1 MFCFGQSALS
11 PLETSRC
18 LLVLIKFTNKIIFNT
33 NQITYLLR
41 CCLLFVKSEQQSL
54 TSLVHWIRRSRPQ
67 TDLQDIHL
75 FHKTFHLWTRK
86 DTQYAAEFKSVSPTD
101 SPATGTRPPWQTG
114 VFSDRQT
121 DRQLSSLTV
130 SCPLWQTGVLIGS
143 WLLCDPAVQVLLV
156 TETSCENSPLSF
168 PGFRGRQLTVII
180 VVVISAQHKRGK
192 HPSSSVDFLLLLFYT
207 FVSVAVW
214 VSNKG

>member
-18 LLVLIKFTNKIIFNT
+18 LLVLMIKFTNKIIFNT

-67 TDLQDIHL
+67 TDLQDIRL
-75 FHKTFHLWTRK
+75 FHKTFFVWTRK
-86 DTQYAAEFKSVSPTD
+86 DTQYTAEFKSVSPTD

-121 DRQLSSLTV
+121 AVLSDSQLSPLTTVPSDSQLSSLTDR
-130 SCPLWQTGVLIGS
+130 CPHRFLAALWPCCGGS
-143 WLLCDPAVQVLLV
+143 SRDLDLV
-156 TETSCENSPLSF
+156 WKF
-168 PGFRGRQLTVII
+168 
-180 VVVISAQHKRGK
+180 
-192 HPSSSVDFLLLLFYT
+192 T
-207 FVSVAVW
+207 FVLSW
-214 VSNKG
+214 I

>member
-18 LLVLIKFTNKIIFNT
+18 LLVLMIKFTNKIIFNT
-33 NQITYLLR
+33 NQITYLLC

-67 TDLQDIHL
+67 TDLQDIRL
-75 FHKTFHLWTRK
+75 FHKTFFLWTRK
-86 DTQYAAEFKSVSPTD
+86 DTQYTAEFKSVSPTD

-121 DRQLSSLTV
+121 AVLSDRQV
-130 SCPLWQTGVLIGS
+130 
-143 WLLCDPAVQVLLV
+143 
-156 TETSCENSPLSF
+156 
-168 PGFRGRQLTVII
+168 
-180 VVVISAQHKRGK
+180 
-192 HPSSSVDFLLLLFYT
+192 SSSVLGCSVTLLWRFLSWLRPRVKIHLCPFLDLGEDNWQWLLLLSFQHST
-207 FVSVAVW
+207 KEGNTLFPQWTSFCF
-214 VSNKG
+214 SFTPL